1 MIPRLALAGLIP
13 KVEQVINGGM
23 KAADI
28 KPEQLALM
36 AGKVLKLTITD
47 LNLDIWVICDKTR
60 WWLATEPQD
69 SPDIELSGSF
79 GSFIETLRS
88 ITQPN
93 RPLVF
98 EGLDIRGNIGVLQTM
113 QTMFQAMNLDW
124 ENIVTKELGPIPAGI
139 LIKTLRRLRSQ
150 SLISRDS
157 LRQQAKEFMQA
168 EQKTIL
174 TNAYYEDAS
183 ARVYKLTRQ
192 LDRLEAR
199 ISRLEP
205 PHG

>member
-13 KVEQVINGGM
+13 KVEQAINEGM
-23 KAADI
+23 RAADI
-28 KPEQLALM
+28 KSEQLAPM
-36 AGKVLKLTITD
+36 AGKVLKLRIKD
-47 LNLDIWVICDKTR
+47 LNLDIWIICDKTR

-69 SPDIELSGSF
+69 DSDIELSGSL

-98 EGLDIRGNIGVLQTM
+98 EGLDIRGNIGVLRTM
-113 QTMFQAMNLDW
+113 QNMFQAMNLDW
-124 ENIVTKELGPIPAGI
+124 ENIVTKRLGPIPAGI
-139 LIKTLRRLRSQ
+139 LIKTVHRLRSQ
-150 SLISRDS
+150 SAISRDS
-157 LRQQAKEFMQA
+157 LRQQAKEFMQS
-168 EQKTIL
+168 EQSTIL
-174 TNAYYEDAS
+174 TNVYYENAS
-183 ARVYKLTRQ
+183 ARVYKLTRK

-199 ISRLEP
+199 IRRLEP

>member
-1 MIPRLALAGLIP
+1 MIPRLAIAGLIAQL
-13 KVEQVINGGM
+13 EQAINLGM
-23 KAADI
+23 RAADI
-28 KPEQLALM
+28 ESDQLAPM
-36 AGKVLKLTITD
+36 AGKILKLSITD
-47 LNLDIWVICDKTR
+47 LNLDIWVLCDKTR

-69 SPDIELSGSF
+69 NSDIELSGSL

-113 QTMFQAMNLDW
+113 QNMFQAMNLDW
-124 ENIVTKELGPIPAGI
+124 ENIVTKGLGPISAGI
-139 LIKTLRRLRSQ
+139 LIKTIRRLSSQ
-150 SLISRDS
+150 SIHSRDS
-157 LRQQAKEFMQA
+157 LRQQAKEFMQS

-174 TNAYYEDAS
+174 TNVYYENAS

-192 LDRLEAR
+192 IGRLEAR
-199 ISRLEP
+199 LRRLET

>member
-1 MIPRLALAGLIP
+1 MIPRLALAGLIA
-13 KVEQVINGGM
+13 KLEQAINVGM
-23 KAADI
+23 RAADI
-28 KPEQLALM
+28 RSEQLVPLD
-36 AGKVLKLTITD
+36 GKVLKLRIKD

-69 SPDIELSGSF
+69 SSDIELSGSL

-113 QTMFQAMNLDW
+113 QTMFQAMDLDW
-124 ENIVTKELGPIPAGI
+124 ENIVTKGLGPIPAGI

-150 SLISRDS
+150 SLLSRDS
-157 LRQQAKEFMQA
+157 LRQQAKEFMQS
-168 EQKTIL
+168 EQKVIL
-174 TNAYYEDAS
+174 TNVYYEHAS
-183 ARVYKLTRQ
+183 TRVYKLTRQ
-192 LDRLEAR
+192 IDRLEAR
-199 ISRLEP
+199 IRRLET